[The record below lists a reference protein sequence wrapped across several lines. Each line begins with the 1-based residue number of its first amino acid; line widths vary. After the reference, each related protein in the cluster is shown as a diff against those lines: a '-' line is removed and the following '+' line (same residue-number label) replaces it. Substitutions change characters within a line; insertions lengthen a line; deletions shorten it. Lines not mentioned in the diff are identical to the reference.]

1 MADRFVIKGVKPY
14 DGEYPLD
21 DSEFTTREWSWIKK
35 ISGYLPMTAEEGF
48 KGGDP
53 ELFVALAVIAMV
65 RAERIEKSGAMAMAD
80 RLMDES
86 FGGAVT
92 FIADEADEDEE
103 GEDGDPQDA
112 PSEPA

>member
-1 MADRFVIKGVKPY
+1 MADRFVIKGIKPY

-35 ISGYLPMTAEEGF
+35 ISGYLPLTAEEGF

-65 RAERIEKSGAMAMAD
+65 RAERIQKSDAMAVAD
-80 RLMDES
+80 KLLDS
-86 FGGAVT
+86 AFGSSLT
-92 FIADEADEDEE
+92 FVADEDEE
-103 GEDGDPQDA
+103 GEDDADPQDA
-112 PSEPA
+112 PSETA

>member
-1 MADRFVIKGVKPY
+1 MADRFVIKGIKPY

-65 RAERIEKSGAMAMAD
+65 RAERVQKSDAMSVAD
-80 RLMDES
+80 RLSDS
-86 FGGAVT
+86 AFGSALT
-92 FIADEADEDEE
+92 FVADEDEE
-103 GEDGDPQDA
+103 GDEDPPSA
-112 PSEPA
+112 PSETA

>member
-35 ISGYLPMTAEEGF
+35 ISGYLPMTAEDGF

-53 ELFVALAVIAMV
+53 ELFVALAVVAMV
-65 RAERIEKSGAMAMAD
+65 RAGRIERGDALNVAD
-80 RLMDES
+80 RLADS
-86 FGGAVT
+86 AFGSSLT
-92 FIADEADEDEE
+92 FEADGDEE
-103 GEDGDPQDA
+103 AEDPPTA
-112 PSEPA
+112 PSETA

>member
-1 MADRFVIKGVKPY
+1 MADRFVIKGIKPF

-35 ISGYLPMTAEEGF
+35 ISGYLPMTADAGF

-65 RAERIEKSGAMAMAD
+65 RSERVEKSDTLTVAD
-80 RLMDES
+80 RLADAS
-86 FGGAVT
+86 FGSSLT
-92 FIADEADEDEE
+92 FVADEDEE
-103 GEDGDPQDA
+103 EAEDPQDA
-112 PSEPA
+112 PSETA